1 MPKGDDELI
10 EGKWTLI
17 SGEKDGQDVLDAD
30 LQQSTL
36 EIVGNQH
43 SVELGDD
50 VLKGT
55 HTLDSDQNPMTI
67 DATDSEGPFAGQ
79 TLLGIFKVEGDVFTV
94 CFAAPGADRPTEFTT
109 RNGKATILHQWKR
122 A

>member
-1 MPKGDDELI
+1 MI

-17 SGEKDGQDVLDAD
+17 DGEQDGQDISDAD

-36 EIVGNQH
+36 EIVGNVH
-43 SVELGDD
+43 TVNLGDD

-55 HTLDSDQNPMTI
+55 HILNSDHRPMTI
-67 DATDSEGPFAGQ
+67 DSTDTAGPFAGQ
-79 TLLGIFKVEGDVFTV
+79 SLLGIFKVEDDVFTV

-109 RNGKATILHQWKR
+109 KDGKATTLHRWNRQIG
-122 A
+122 

>member
-1 MPKGDDELI
+1 MI

-17 SGEKDGQDVLDAD
+17 GGEKDGHDVSDAD
-30 LQQSTL
+30 IQQSTL

-43 SVELGDD
+43 SVKLGDD
-50 VLKGT
+50 ELKGT
-55 HTLDSDQNPMTI
+55 HTLNSDQSPMTI
-67 DATDSEGPFAGQ
+67 DSSDTAGPFAGQ
-79 TLLGIFKVEGDVFTV
+79 TLLGIFKVEDDVFTV

-109 RNGKATILHQWKR
+109 KDGKATILDQWKR

>member
-1 MPKGDDELI
+1 MI

-17 SGEKDGQDVLDAD
+17 AGEQDGQDIPNDAVE
-30 LQQSTL
+30 QSTL

-43 SVELGDD
+43 SVRLGDD
-50 VLKGT
+50 ELKGT
-55 HTLDSDQNPMTI
+55 HSLDSEQDPMTI
-67 DATDSEGPFAGQ
+67 DSTDTAGPFAGQ
-79 TLLGIFKVEGDVFTV
+79 SLLGIFQVEDDVFTV

-109 RNGKATILHQWKR
+109 KDGKATILHQWKR